1 MTTDEGG
8 WILIG
13 RKNSS
18 ITWSVPSN
26 NETVEPYGDPHWSSS
41 LGNLPILD
49 FRVQVATT
57 ENFQATKAHW

>member
-13 RKNSS
+13 RKNNS

-26 NETVEPYGDPHWSSS
+26 NKTVEPYGDPHWSS
-41 LGNLPILD
+41 LFGNAPILD
-49 FRVQVATT
+49 FRVQVATS
-57 ENFQATKAHW
+57 ENFRATKAH